1 MDSVGR
7 FIEGGSGGGRRCD
20 GGSLLTEDRKLAGQ
34 SIYLRMNML
43 AILWVLDV
51 RGS

>member
-20 GGSLLTEDRKLAGQ
+20 GGSLLAEDRKLAGQ
-34 SIYLRMNML
+34 SIYLEGQMSVFFQVPDAGL
-43 AILWVLDV
+43 
-51 RGS
+51 